1 MVTHGDYAW
10 FWTRWRSQFQAN
22 FVFDIIYIHILICLI
37 LIYAYLYIYMYSW
50 LLKTYLWFS
59 WPRMIVD
66 FQSNGST
73 IPTFPKSSTTLV
85 ESFSASRHRKK
96 NSNYCLFK
104 LLVQRFVCFVHRK
117 ITINCFHYILLS
129 LMFSHVSVCL
139 GIFPFFHPK
148 MASNWK
154 FLAEAMLQRPRKSK
168 VSVFCLR
175 RSRAEKHGENG
186 EKKIVVQYSRRVW
199 EVDAHHLI
207 CYPLHISVF
216 RSLRTSPGSKMFS
229 VELHIVT
236 SWKSYQLSFPAF
248 SVIFRVFLFFLYF
261 FLFSCKKI
269 GCFPL
274 SHKGG
279 GKCCHGWIG
288 KCLSLPPRIP
298 FRPSGAQ
305 DATTHII
312 FATPRCGKMWTSKSS
327 SMHIWTYCPFFHNI
341 FFHIYIYVL

>member
-1 MVTHGDYAW
+1 MAKQEIEQLAWWCTVIMLGFEQDEEVNFRLTLFLILYILIFLILVYAY
-10 FWTRWRSQFQAN
+10 
-22 FVFDIIYIHILICLI
+22 IYI
-37 LIYAYLYIYMYSW
+37 YSW

-59 WPRMIVD
+59 WPHMIVD

-96 NSNYCLFK
+96 NRTIALQTACSTFCFLSTEK
-104 LLVQRFVCFVHRK
+104 LPSIVSLYSSFTHVLTCFGMSQ
-117 ITINCFHYILLS
+117 YLS
-129 LMFSHVSVCL
+129 
-139 GIFPFFHPK
+139 IFHPK

-216 RSLRTSPGSKMFS
+216 RSLRTSQGSKMFS

-236 SWKSYQLSFPAF
+236 SYKLKNLINSHFPHFQWF
-248 SVIFRVFLFFLYF
+248 SCLPFFSLFFPLLLQKNR
-261 FLFSCKKI
+261 LFS
-269 GCFPL
+269 
-274 SHKGG
+274 
-279 GKCCHGWIG
+279 
-288 KCLSLPPRIP
+288 P
-298 FRPSGAQ
+298 FS
-305 DATTHII
+305 
-312 FATPRCGKMWTSKSS
+312 
-327 SMHIWTYCPFFHNI
+327 
-341 FFHIYIYVL
+341 